1 MKNSLL
7 KCVTGVLLRCNM
19 SRQDRQNRLLRLI
32 EEKDIETQQ
41 ELTDMLL
48 SEGYKVTQATI
59 SRDIQEL
66 GLIKVASNGHKS
78 RYVKPLDP
86 RLQRM
91 RGLFHQSVLSIDS
104 TENFI
109 VIKTLGGTASSA
121 ATLIDHLDNPEI
133 MGTIAGDDTIFI
145 LVKTKEEVVR
155 IVRQLKDFLN

>member
-1 MKNSLL
+1 
-7 KCVTGVLLRCNM
+7 M
-19 SRQDRQNRLLRLI
+19 SRQERQNRLIRLI

-41 ELTDMLL
+41 ELTDILL
-48 SEGYKVTQATI
+48 SEGYKVTQATV

-66 GLIKVASNGHKS
+66 GLVKISGNGQKS

-86 RLQRM
+86 RLQRL
-91 RGLFHQSVLSIDS
+91 RGLFHQSVLNIDS

-109 VIKTLGGTASSA
+109 VIKTLSGAANSA
-121 ATLIDHLDNPEI
+121 AMLIDHLDNPEI

-145 LVKTKEEVVR
+145 LVKTKTEVLR

>member
-1 MKNSLL
+1 
-7 KCVTGVLLRCNM
+7 M
-19 SRQDRQNRLLRLI
+19 SRMDRQNRLIRLI

-41 ELTDMLL
+41 ELTNILL
-48 SEGYKVTQATI
+48 SEGYKVTQATV

-66 GLIKVASNGHKS
+66 GLIKVSANGQKS

-86 RLQRM
+86 RLQRLK
-91 RGLFHQSVLSIDS
+91 GLFHQSVLSIDS

-109 VIKTLGGTASSA
+109 VIKTLGGSANTA

-145 LVKTKEEVVR
+145 LVKTKDEVFR
-155 IVRQLKDFLN
+155 IVKQLRDFLN